1 VIPVPDFK
9 LTDAE
14 VAEGLEHL
22 RRFSTACLEGG
33 NGLREIRPIW
43 SDETQTRGLG
53 AWVTPEKLLE
63 GVPVFRQWNE
73 EGASVYLSIN
83 FRRDHGCRKGA
94 DSIPADLI
102 VADFDDGRSLEEIL
116 AAIKAAGLPAPT
128 AIVQT
133 TAGKNKYHVYWRLTE
148 TIPDLAT
155 FERLQEGLVNAL
167 GSDAVT
173 VSAQQVMRLP
183 GPFVNPKP
191 GRGYARVLLVEAHGD
206 RRYKIDLF
214 PLAPEAPVY
223 DPVPLDQL
231 AVKIESGSM
240 GDHSRRLVEELE
252 LFPGNL
258 GRRES
263 IFAAARDLHGR
274 EWPLADALAVLIATG
289 EKLGLEAFD
298 LEDLDRQIRRA
309 FATPATPGK
318 AAAESFEID
327 FGASAPVAAD
337 EELEAM
343 TLPELPAWPNR
354 PDVALRHGI
363 LADVIGELEEQTEA
377 DAVALALQFL
387 VGFGSVVGRRPH
399 ALVGA
404 TRHGTNL
411 FCAVV
416 GETGKARK
424 GTGLDLIRHLLGFA
438 DPVWSRECI
447 TTNISSGEGLI
458 YAIRDPVEKVVVD
471 KKTGQASPVIVDE
484 GVADK
489 RLLVSC
495 TEMAAL
501 LRAAKNERSTLMPR
515 LREAWDGL
523 GLANKNKN
531 SPDRATDPHVSLI
544 AHITREELTRLATE
558 GDVYGGSYNRICFS
572 LSRRVRFLPEGGD
585 VSAAPRLGDLIRDCV
600 DRARHVGLITRTG
613 EARECWAHHYRN
625 LTTVPEGG
633 IFGAILGRGEAQTLR
648 LSLIMALLAKRSSV
662 DVADL
667 EAALDLWHYCRDS
680 ARVIFAPAG
689 GLGTADLGGQIV
701 AAVTAARPGGLSRSE
716 LVERLHIRKD
726 RRGEFMLELARAKAR
741 GLIVAEV
748 VPTAGRPREEWR
760 AAPTL
765 IRNPEKPFPESL
777 PEKVETQK
785 PTSRPRKKK
794 DSAPTVPFSGFP
806 EGGEALGGKPAL
818 DLSAPLAPGRYEF

>member
-1 VIPVPDFK
+1 MSAFK

-14 VAEGLEHL
+14 VAEGLDHL
-22 RRFSTACLEGG
+22 RRFVKACLDGG

-53 AWVTPEKLLE
+53 AWVTPETLLE

-73 EGASVYLSIN
+73 EGASVYFSIN
-83 FRRDHGCRKGA
+83 CRRDHGCRKGSE
-94 DSIPADLI
+94 SIPADLI
-102 VADFDDGRSLEEIL
+102 VADFDDGRTLEEIL
-116 AAIKAAGLPAPT
+116 AAVRAAGLPEPT

-133 TAGKNKYHVYWRLTE
+133 TAGQNKFHLYWRLAE
-148 TIPDLAT
+148 LIADLPT
-155 FERLQEGLVNAL
+155 FVRLQEGLVNAL

-173 VSAQQVMRLP
+173 IAAQQVMRLP

-191 GRGYARVLLVEAHGD
+191 GRGYARVLLVEAHED
-206 RRYKIDLF
+206 RRYKIDAF
-214 PLAPEAPVY
+214 PLGPEVPAY
-223 DPVPLDQL
+223 DPIPLDQL
-231 AVKIESGSM
+231 AVKIETGSM
-240 GDHSRRLVEELE
+240 SDNTRKLIEKLE
-252 LFPGNL
+252 LFPNNV
-258 GRRES
+258 GRRGS
-263 IFAAARDLHGR
+263 VYAAARDLHGR
-274 EWPLADALAVLIATG
+274 AWPFTDALAVLTATG
-289 EKLGLEAFD
+289 EKLGLDGFD
-298 LEDLDRQIRRA
+298 LEDLPRQIRRA

-318 AAAESFEID
+318 ATAESFEID
-327 FGASAPVAAD
+327 FGASAPSAMD

-363 LADVIGELEEQTEA
+363 LADIIGEFEEQTEA
-377 DAVALALQFL
+377 DVMAWVLQFI

-458 YAIRDPVEKVVVD
+458 HAIRDPVEKVVID

-523 GLANKNKN
+523 DLANKIKN

-544 AHITREELTRLATE
+544 AHITREELARLATE
-558 GDVYGGSYNRICFS
+558 GDVYGGSFNRICFS

-625 LTTVPEGG
+625 LTTVAEGG
-633 IFGAILGRGEAQTLR
+633 ILGAVLGRGEAQTLR
-648 LSLIMALLAKRSSV
+648 LSIIMALLARRTEIH
-662 DVADL
+662 VADL
-667 EAALDLWHYCRDS
+667 EAALDLWSYCRDS
-680 ARVIFAPAG
+680 ARVIFAPAN

-701 AAVTAARPGGLSRSE
+701 AAITAAGPSGLSRSE
-716 LVERLHIRKD
+716 LAERLHIKKD
-726 RRGEFMLELARAKAR
+726 RRSEFMLELARAKAR
-741 GLIVAEV
+741 GLISATVVA
-748 VPTAGRPREEWR
+748 TGGRPREEWR
-760 AAPTL
+760 AAPGLFRQAETPA
-765 IRNPEKPFPESL
+765 RPFPA
-777 PEKVETQK
+777 EKVETKK
-785 PTSRPRKKK
+785 PASRPGKKK
-794 DSAPTVPFSGFP
+794 NPSPATPFSGFP
-806 EGGEALGGKPAL
+806 ASGPASSQKPPL
-818 DLSAPLAPGRYEF
+818 DLSAPLPPGRYEF